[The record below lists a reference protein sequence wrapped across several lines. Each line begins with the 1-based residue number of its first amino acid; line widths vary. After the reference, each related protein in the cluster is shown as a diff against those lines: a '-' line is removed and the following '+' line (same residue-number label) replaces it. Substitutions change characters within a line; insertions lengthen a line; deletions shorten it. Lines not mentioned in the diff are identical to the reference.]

1 MVGSSIVRLLL
12 KNNFKN
18 VITCPR
24 KNLDLTNQ
32 HGVNDF
38 FKKNKPDYVFL
49 AAAKVGGIKANNKY
63 KADFIYQ
70 NLAIQN
76 NVIFYSHLND
86 VKKLIFLG
94 SSCVYPRKCEQPIK
108 EELLL
113 TGPLEKTNEPYAIA
127 KISGIKMCESFY
139 RQYGSEF
146 FSLMPT
152 NLYGPGDNYDLDNS
166 HVIPALIRKFDDAKR
181 NNIKSVEIWGTGKP
195 MREFLHVDDLAD
207 ACLFAL
213 ENISAKKLY
222 DECEVSQLNIGS
234 GLDISI
240 KELALLIAKII
251 SFKGEI
257 IFNSNMPDGTYK
269 KLLDVSLAKK
279 LGWKNKI
286 DFKIGLERVI
296 KLYQRQVFEK

>member
-1 MVGSSIVRLLL
+1 
-12 KNNFKN
+12 
-18 VITCPR
+18 
-24 KNLDLTNQ
+24 
-32 HGVNDF
+32 
-38 FKKNKPDYVFL
+38 
-49 AAAKVGGIKANNKY
+49 
-63 KADFIYQ
+63 
-70 NLAIQN
+70 
-76 NVIFYSHLND
+76 
-86 VKKLIFLG
+86 
-94 SSCVYPRKCEQPIK
+94 
-108 EELLL
+108 
-113 TGPLEKTNEPYAIA
+113 
-127 KISGIKMCESFY
+127 
-139 RQYGSEF
+139 
-146 FSLMPT
+146 MPT

-222 DECEVSQLNIGS
+222 DECRVSQLNIGS

-296 KLYQRQVFEK
+296 KLYQEQIFEK

>member
-1 MVGSSIVRLLL
+1 M
-12 KNNFKN
+12 
-18 VITCPR
+18 
-24 KNLDLTNQ
+24 
-32 HGVNDF
+32 
-38 FKKNKPDYVFL
+38 
-49 AAAKVGGIKANNKY
+49 
-63 KADFIYQ
+63 
-70 NLAIQN
+70 
-76 NVIFYSHLND
+76 
-86 VKKLIFLG
+86 
-94 SSCVYPRKCEQPIK
+94 YPRKCEQPIK

>member
-146 FSLMPT
+146 F
-152 NLYGPGDNYDLDNS
+152 
-166 HVIPALIRKFDDAKR
+166 H
-181 NNIKSVEIWGTGKP
+181 
-195 MREFLHVDDLAD
+195 
-207 ACLFAL
+207 
-213 ENISAKKLY
+213 
-222 DECEVSQLNIGS
+222 
-234 GLDISI
+234 
-240 KELALLIAKII
+240 
-251 SFKGEI
+251 
-257 IFNSNMPDGTYK
+257 
-269 KLLDVSLAKK
+269 
-279 LGWKNKI
+279 
-286 DFKIGLERVI
+286 
-296 KLYQRQVFEK
+296 